1 MIEWPSANYENFERI
16 KRVHY
21 DSAFLETILFFSGLE
36 EEILQ
41 RLQECSYLK
50 EYNEGEILYYEKE
63 KSDNLYFVIK
73 GGLKFYKV
81 DRFDNEIFLY
91 QLKENSFVFDVAKF
105 CEEGR
110 FVCYANAEFTK
121 KSLVIN
127 LESRSFREILNSSN
141 ELMKRVLK
149 EALLTI
155 SELQCIINRDIVF
168 DGTAKVAHMLATDL
182 EEFNRLKKHEIAY
195 KLHIQPETL
204 SRILR
209 KLTRNGAVLVEKNIV
224 IVKDIEALYEIFK

>member
-1 MIEWPSANYENFERI
+1 MKILKGL

-21 DSAFLETILFFSGLE
+21 DSAFLETIPFFYGLE

-105 CEEGR
+105 CEEGL
-110 FVCYANAEFTK
+110 FVCYANAEITK

-127 LESRSFREILNSSN
+127 FESRSFREILNSSN

-168 DGTAKVAHMLATDL
+168 DGTAKL
-182 EEFNRLKKHEIAY
+182 
-195 KLHIQPETL
+195 
-204 SRILR
+204 
-209 KLTRNGAVLVEKNIV
+209 LTC
-224 IVKDIEALYEIFK
+224 